1 MEFSEEWDTW
11 PRNKELGIKKK
22 NIKLPRTFQ
31 SRTRELCYFPGRED
45 SYVASTAGGAKG
57 ANLCVGVK
65 DGGGRRRKGSGI
77 GEGARWLNAR
87 TWSMKV
93 RDWKYFALLF
103 LHCRARSRV
112 LRSSF
117 ARIHVNQQIETFSL
131 IVSIVRSFC
140 NFSVL
145 FRHAN
150 ICIRQN
156 YSILYSTIPSILIK
170 IQFHCDVIMLSNAT
184 LAVI

>member
-1 MEFSEEWDTW
+1 MVGDDVG
-11 PRNKELGIKKK
+11 KDQALG
-22 NIKLPRTFQ
+22 
-31 SRTRELCYFPGRED
+31 
-45 SYVASTAGGAKG
+45 KG
-57 ANLCVGVK
+57 Q
-65 DGGGRRRKGSGI
+65 DGSM
-77 GEGARWLNAR
+77 AR

-131 IVSIVRSFC
+131 IVSIVRSFY

-156 YSILYSTIPSILIK
+156 HSILYSTIPSILIK

-184 LAVI
+184 LTVI